1 METAFSY
8 AHANYL
14 CGGDE
19 PQEYD
24 GDTAN
29 PF

>member
-8 AHANYL
+8 VHANYL
-14 CGGDE
+14 CGGGK

-29 PF
+29 PL